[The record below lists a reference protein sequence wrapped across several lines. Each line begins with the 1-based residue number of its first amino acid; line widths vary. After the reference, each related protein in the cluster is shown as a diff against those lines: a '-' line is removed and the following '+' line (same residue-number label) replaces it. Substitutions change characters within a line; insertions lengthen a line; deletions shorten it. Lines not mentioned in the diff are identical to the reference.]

1 MLKLRSLCLCFSVL
15 SLTAVSSWA
24 QNLPAPAQKDG
35 PQSSAPLTAQ
45 ERLDAIRHSLVEAS
59 LQTPTKVLSTSWLDN
74 NGSLRET
81 SSFKNGMQVNS
92 LRVLSYNRDEAGQP
106 KAQLQI
112 EAPAASLKQ
121 QTRQGLKSV
130 WQSFTSALQFKQLG
144 SEQNKTLISENSNQ
158 LSSDPNKK
166 APAPIC
172 GKQLKASLRHVLGV
186 DVWVDS
192 SNPNALSDAV
202 YKLMDEHLTSSN
214 PQGVAQNWRMTVN
227 DTQPSM
233 ANTMTS
239 YERMLTS
246 NKPEQM
252 PWHARFAMKTEMLPA
267 PGLNGL
273 NGAKGPGMAVN
284 LLLQVSPREG
294 QKGVFQEMVTL
305 NLELEVDKWKAAK
318 LSAESHAILAQQ
330 FEQWKSSIGQ
340 LVACE
345 GITPTVTEVKP
356 EFIRINA
363 GSESGVRKGDEWL
376 VADPAKFPSQ
386 LVGQDGASKMLLA
399 KVDSVSPYH
408 SVLTIV
414 AGSAQSA
421 EVQWRAWPTETLLK
435 DPAVLPAAKGRF
447 APR

>member
-1 MLKLRSLCLCFSVL
+1 MLALRSVCWCFGVL
-15 SLTAVSSWA
+15 SLTAANCWA
-24 QNLPAPAQKDG
+24 QNLPLPSQKDG
-35 PQSSAPLTAQ
+35 PQSNAPLTAQ
-45 ERLDAIRHSLVEAS
+45 ERLEAIRHSLVEAS

-92 LRVLSYNRDEAGQP
+92 LRVLSYDRDEAGRP

-112 EAPAASLKQ
+112 DEPSPSLQQ
-121 QTRQGLKSV
+121 QTRQGLKSA
-130 WQSFTSALQFKQLG
+130 WQTFTSALQIKQLG
-144 SEQNKTLISENSNQ
+144 SEQNKTKFSENSNQ
-158 LSSDPNKK
+158 LSSDPNKR
-166 APAPIC
+166 ASAPIC
-172 GKQLKASLRHVLGV
+172 GKQVKAGLRHVMGL

-192 SNPNALSDAV
+192 SNPDAVSGAV
-202 YKLMDEHLTSSN
+202 YKLMGEHLTSSN
-214 PQGVAQNWRMTVN
+214 PQGGAQNWRMTVN

-233 ANTMTS
+233 GNTMTP

-267 PGLNGL
+267 PGLAGL
-273 NGAKGPGMAVN
+273 SGAKGPGMVVS
-284 LLLQVSPREG
+284 LFLQVSPREG

-318 LSAESHAILAQQ
+318 LNAESHALLTQQ
-330 FEQWKSSIGQ
+330 FQQWNSSLSQ

-345 GITPTVTEVKP
+345 AITPTVTEVQTQTL
-356 EFIRINA
+356 RINA

-386 LVGQDGASKMLLA
+386 LVGQDGASQMLLA
-399 KVDSVSPYH
+399 KVDSISAYH

-421 EVQWRAWPTETLLK
+421 QAQWRAWPTETLLK
-435 DPAVLPAAKGRF
+435 EASVLPSPKGRF
-447 APR
+447 VPR

>member
-1 MLKLRSLCLCFSVL
+1 MFNLRSACWYFGVL
-15 SLTAVSSWA
+15 SLTAANSWA
-24 QNLPAPAQKDG
+24 QNLPAPALKDEA
-35 PQSSAPLTAQ
+35 QYKAPLTAQ
-45 ERLDAIRHSLVEAS
+45 ERLEAIRHSLVEAS

-112 EAPAASLKQ
+112 EEPATSLKQ

-130 WQSFTSALQFKQLG
+130 WQSFTSALQLKQLG

-166 APAPIC
+166 APAPVC
-172 GKQLKASLRHVLGV
+172 GKQLKASLRHVMGV

-192 SNPNALSDAV
+192 SNPDALSGAV
-202 YKLMDEHLTSSN
+202 YKLMDEHLTSSY

-267 PGLNGL
+267 PGLEGL

-318 LSAESHAILAQQ
+318 LSAESHALLAQQ

-399 KVDSVSPYH
+399 KVDSVSPYS

-435 DPAVLPAAKGRF
+435 APSVLPAAKGRF
-447 APR
+447 TPR

>member
-24 QNLPAPAQKDG
+24 QNLPVPAQKDG

-112 EAPAASLKQ
+112 EELATSLKQ

-172 GKQLKASLRHVLGV
+172 GKQLKASLRHVMGV

-192 SNPNALSDAV
+192 SNPDALSGAV

-214 PQGVAQNWRMTVN
+214 PQGVAQNWRMTGN
-227 DTQPSM
+227 DMQPSM
-233 ANTMTS
+233 ASTMTS
-239 YERMLTS
+239 YERALTS

-267 PGLNGL
+267 SGLDGLNGI
-273 NGAKGPGMAVN
+273 KGPGMAVN

-330 FEQWKSSIGQ
+330 FEQWKSSISQ

-386 LVGQDGASKMLLA
+386 LVGKEGASQMLLA

-414 AGSAQSA
+414 AGPAQSA
-421 EVQWRAWPTETLLK
+421 QAQWRAWPTETLLK
-435 DPAVLPAAKGRF
+435 EPSVLPATKGRF

>member
-15 SLTAVSSWA
+15 SLTAASSWA

-106 KAQLQI
+106 KAQLQL
-112 EAPAASLKQ
+112 EEVATALKQ

-144 SEQNKTLISENSNQ
+144 SEQNKTLISENTNQ

-166 APAPIC
+166 ASAPIC
-172 GKQLKASLRHVLGV
+172 GKQLKVGLRHVMGV

-192 SNPNALSDAV
+192 SNPDALSGAV
-202 YKLMDEHLTSSN
+202 YKLMDEHLTSNN
-214 PQGVAQNWRMTVN
+214 PQGVAQNWRMSVN
-227 DTQPSM
+227 DIQPSM
-233 ANTMTS
+233 ANTMTA
-239 YERMLTS
+239 YERVLTS

-252 PWHARFAMKTEMLPA
+252 PWHASFAMKTEMQPA
-267 PGLNGL
+267 PGLAGL
-273 NGAKGPGMAVN
+273 NGAKGPGMTVN
-284 LLLQVSPREG
+284 LLLQVSPKEG
-294 QKGVFQEMVTL
+294 QKSVFQEMVTL
-305 NLELEVDKWKAAK
+305 NLELEIDAWKAPK
-318 LSAESHAILAQQ
+318 LRAESYALLTQQ
-330 FEQWKSSIGQ
+330 FEQWKSSLTQ

-345 GITPTVTEVKP
+345 AITPTVTEVKA
-356 EFIRINA
+356 ESVRINA

-386 LVGQDGASKMLLA
+386 LVGKEGASQMLLA

-414 AGSAQSA
+414 AGPAQLA
-421 EVQWRAWPTETLLK
+421 QAQWRAWPTETLIK
-435 DPAVLPAAKGRF
+435 EPSVLPATKGRF

>member
-1 MLKLRSLCLCFSVL
+1 MLKLRSVCICFSVL
-15 SLTAVSSWA
+15 WLTAASSWA

-92 LRVLSYNRDEAGQP
+92 LRVLSYDRDAAGQP

-112 EAPAASLKQ
+112 EEHATSLKQ

-130 WQSFTSALQFKQLG
+130 WQTFTSALQFKQLG
-144 SEQNKTLISENSNQ
+144 SEQNKTLFSENSNQ
-158 LSSDPNKK
+158 LSSDPSKR
-166 APAPIC
+166 APAPMC
-172 GKQLKASLRHVLGV
+172 GKQLKAGLRHVMGV
-186 DVWVDS
+186 DVWVDAS
-192 SNPNALSDAV
+192 TPSALTSAV
-202 YKLMDEHLTSSN
+202 YQLMGEHLTSSN

-227 DTQPSM
+227 DIQPSM
-233 ANTMTS
+233 ANSMTS

-273 NGAKGPGMAVN
+273 NGAKGPGRAVR

-294 QKGVFQEMVTL
+294 QKNVFQEVVSL

-318 LSAESHAILAQQ
+318 LNAESYALLTQQ
-330 FEQWKSSIGQ
+330 FQQWQTSLSQ

-345 GITPTVTEVKP
+345 GITPTVIEVQTES
-356 EFIRINA
+356 IRINA
-363 GSESGVRKGDEWL
+363 GSESGIRKGDEWL

-386 LVGQDGASKMLLA
+386 LVGKDGASQMLLA
-399 KVDSVSPYH
+399 KVETVLPYH

-414 AGSAQSA
+414 AGPAQSA
-421 EVQWRAWPTETLLK
+421 QAQWRAWPTETLLK
-435 DPAVLPAAKGRF
+435 EASALPAAKGRF
-447 APR
+447 VPR

>member
-1 MLKLRSLCLCFSVL
+1 MFKLRSVCLCFSVL

-112 EAPAASLKQ
+112 EEPATSLKQ
-121 QTRQGLKSV
+121 QTHQGLKSV
-130 WQSFTSALQFKQLG
+130 WQSFTSALQLKQLG
-144 SEQNKTLISENSNQ
+144 SERNKTLISENSNQ

-166 APAPIC
+166 PPAPIC
-172 GKQLKASLRHVLGV
+172 GKQLKVGLRHVMGL

-192 SNPNALSDAV
+192 STPYALSGAV
-202 YKLMDEHLTSSN
+202 YKLMGEHLTSSN

-227 DTQPSM
+227 DIQPSM

-267 PGLNGL
+267 PGLEGL
-273 NGAKGPGMAVN
+273 NGAKGPGVAVN

-318 LSAESHAILAQQ
+318 LSAESYAILAQQ
-330 FEQWKSSIGQ
+330 FELWKSSLSQ

-363 GSESGVRKGDEWL
+363 GSESGVRIGDEWL

-386 LVGQDGASKMLLA
+386 LVGQDGASQMLLA
-399 KVDSVSPYH
+399 KVESVLPYH

-421 EVQWRAWPTETLLK
+421 QAQWRAWPTETLLK
-435 DPAVLPAAKGRF
+435 EPVVLPAAKGRF
-447 APR
+447 TPR

>member
-1 MLKLRSLCLCFSVL
+1 
-15 SLTAVSSWA
+15 
-24 QNLPAPAQKDG
+24 
-35 PQSSAPLTAQ
+35 
-45 ERLDAIRHSLVEAS
+45 
-59 LQTPTKVLSTSWLDN
+59 
-74 NGSLRET
+74 
-81 SSFKNGMQVNS
+81 MQVNS

-112 EAPAASLKQ
+112 EEPATSLKQ

-130 WQSFTSALQFKQLG
+130 WQSFTSALQLKQLG
-144 SEQNKTLISENSNQ
+144 SEQNKTLFSENSNQ

-166 APAPIC
+166 APAPVC
-172 GKQLKASLRHVLGV
+172 GKQLKASLRHVMGV

-192 SNPNALSDAV
+192 SNPDALSGAV

-267 PGLNGL
+267 PGLEGL

-318 LSAESHAILAQQ
+318 LSAESHALLAQQ

-399 KVDSVSPYH
+399 KVDSVSPYR

>member
-1 MLKLRSLCLCFSVL
+1 MFKLRSANWFFGVL

-24 QNLPAPAQKDG
+24 QNLPAPSVKDEAQFK
-35 PQSSAPLTAQ
+35 APLTAQ
-45 ERLDAIRHSLVEAS
+45 ERLEAIRHSLVEAS
-59 LQTPTKVLSTSWLDN
+59 LQTPTKVLSTSWLDS

-92 LRVLSYNRDEAGQP
+92 LRVLSYDRDEAGQP
-106 KAQLQI
+106 KAQLQL
-112 EAPAASLKQ
+112 EEPATSLKQ

-130 WQSFTSALQFKQLG
+130 WQTFTSALQLKQLG
-144 SEQNKTLISENSNQ
+144 SEQNKTLFSENANQ
-158 LSSDPNKK
+158 LSSDPNKS
-166 APAPIC
+166 C
-172 GKQLKASLRHVLGV
+172 GKQLKVGLRHVMGV

-192 SNPNALSDAV
+192 SNPDALSGAV
-202 YKLMDEHLTSSN
+202 YKLMGEHLTSSN

-227 DTQPSM
+227 DIQPSM
-233 ANTMTS
+233 ANTMTA

-246 NKPEQM
+246 NKPDQM

-267 PGLNGL
+267 PGLAGL
-273 NGAKGPGMAVN
+273 NGAKGPGMVVN

-294 QKGVFQEMVTL
+294 QKNVFQEMITL
-305 NLELEVDKWKAAK
+305 NLELEVDKWKAPK
-318 LSAESHAILAQQ
+318 LSADSYALLTQQ
-330 FEQWKSSIGQ
+330 FEQWKSSLSQ

-345 GITPTVTEVKP
+345 AITPTVTEVKP
-356 EFIRINA
+356 ESIRINA
-363 GSESGVRKGDEWL
+363 GIESGVRKGDEWL

-386 LVGQDGASKMLLA
+386 LVGKDGASQMLLA
-399 KVDSVSPYH
+399 TVDSVSPYH

-421 EVQWRAWPTETLLK
+421 QVQWRAWPAETLLK
-435 DPAVLPAAKGRF
+435 EPSVLTPAKGRF

>member
-1 MLKLRSLCLCFSVL
+1 MFKLRSVCLCFSIL
-15 SLTAVSSWA
+15 SLTAASSWA
-24 QNLPAPAQKDG
+24 QNLPAPAKKDG

-112 EAPAASLKQ
+112 EEPATSLKQ

-130 WQSFTSALQFKQLG
+130 WQSFTSALQLKQLG

-166 APAPIC
+166 APAPVC
-172 GKQLKASLRHVLGV
+172 GKQLKASLRHVMGV

-192 SNPNALSDAV
+192 SNPYALSGAV

-267 PGLNGL
+267 PGLAGL
-273 NGAKGPGMAVN
+273 NGAKGPSMAVSF
-284 LLLQVSPREG
+284 LLQVSPREG
-294 QKGVFQEMVTL
+294 QKGMFQDMVTL

-318 LSAESHAILAQQ
+318 LNAESYALLTQQ
-330 FEQWKSSIGQ
+330 FQQWQSSLSQ

-345 GITPTVTEVKP
+345 AITPTVTEVQT
-356 EFIRINA
+356 ESIRINA
-363 GSESGVRKGDEWL
+363 GSESGIRKGDEWL
-376 VADPAKFPSQ
+376 VADPAKFPSH
-386 LVGQDGASKMLLA
+386 LVGKDGASQMLLA
-399 KVDSVSPYH
+399 KVDSVSPYQ
-408 SVLTIV
+408 SILTIV
-414 AGSAQSA
+414 AGPAQSA
-421 EVQWRAWPTETLLK
+421 QAQWRAWPTETLLK
-435 DPAVLPAAKGRF
+435 EASVLPKAKGRF
-447 APR
+447 VPR

>member
-1 MLKLRSLCLCFSVL
+1 
-15 SLTAVSSWA
+15 
-24 QNLPAPAQKDG
+24 
-35 PQSSAPLTAQ
+35 
-45 ERLDAIRHSLVEAS
+45 
-59 LQTPTKVLSTSWLDN
+59 
-74 NGSLRET
+74 
-81 SSFKNGMQVNS
+81 
-92 LRVLSYNRDEAGQP
+92 
-106 KAQLQI
+106 
-112 EAPAASLKQ
+112 
-121 QTRQGLKSV
+121 
-130 WQSFTSALQFKQLG
+130 
-144 SEQNKTLISENSNQ
+144 
-158 LSSDPNKK
+158 
-166 APAPIC
+166 
-172 GKQLKASLRHVLGV
+172 
-186 DVWVDS
+186 
-192 SNPNALSDAV
+192 
-202 YKLMDEHLTSSN
+202 
-214 PQGVAQNWRMTVN
+214 MTVN

-273 NGAKGPGMAVN
+273 NGAKGPGMTVN

-318 LSAESHAILAQQ
+318 LSAESHALLAQQ

>member
-1 MLKLRSLCLCFSVL
+1 MFKLRSVCLCFSVL
-15 SLTAVSSWA
+15 SLTAASSWA

-81 SSFKNGMQVNS
+81 SSFKNGMQVHS

-112 EAPAASLKQ
+112 EEPATSLKQ

-130 WQSFTSALQFKQLG
+130 WQSFTSALQLKQLG

-158 LSSDPNKK
+158 LSSDPNKR

-172 GKQLKASLRHVLGV
+172 GKQLKASLRHVMGV

-192 SNPNALSDAV
+192 SNPDALSGAV

-214 PQGVAQNWRMTVN
+214 PQGIAQNWRMTVN
-227 DTQPSM
+227 EIQPSM

-267 PGLNGL
+267 PGLDGL
-273 NGAKGPGMAVN
+273 NGIKGPGMAVN

-318 LSAESHAILAQQ
+318 LSAESYAILARQ
-330 FEQWKSSIGQ
+330 FEQWKSSLSQ

-345 GITPTVTEVKP
+345 GITPTVTEVNP
-356 EFIRINA
+356 GFIRINA

-399 KVDSVSPYH
+399 KVDSVSLYH

-414 AGSAQSA
+414 AGSAQLA
-421 EVQWRAWPTETLLK
+421 EVQWRAWPTETLLIA
-435 DPAVLPAAKGRF
+435 PAVLPAAKGRF
-447 APR
+447 VPR

>member
-1 MLKLRSLCLCFSVL
+1 
-15 SLTAVSSWA
+15 
-24 QNLPAPAQKDG
+24 
-35 PQSSAPLTAQ
+35 LTAQ
-45 ERLDAIRHSLVEAS
+45 ERLEAIRHSLVEAS
-59 LQTPTKVLSTSWLDN
+59 LQTPTKVLSTSWLDSK
-74 NGSLRET
+74 GSLRET

-92 LRVLSYNRDEAGQP
+92 LRVLSYDRDEAGQP

-112 EAPAASLKQ
+112 EEPATSLKQ

-130 WQSFTSALQFKQLG
+130 WQTFTSALQLKQLG
-144 SEQNKTLISENSNQ
+144 SEQNKTLFSENANQ
-158 LSSDPNKK
+158 LSSDPNKS
-166 APAPIC
+166 C
-172 GKQLKASLRHVLGV
+172 GKQLKMGLRHVMGV

-192 SNPNALSDAV
+192 SNPDALSGAV
-202 YKLMDEHLTSSN
+202 YKLMGDHLTSSN

-227 DTQPSM
+227 DIQPSM
-233 ANTMTS
+233 ANTMTA

-246 NKPEQM
+246 NKPDQM

-267 PGLNGL
+267 PGLAGL
-273 NGAKGPGMAVN
+273 NGAKGPGMVVN

-294 QKGVFQEMVTL
+294 QKNVFQEMITL

-318 LSAESHAILAQQ
+318 LSADSYAILTQQ
-330 FEQWKSSIGQ
+330 FEQWKSSLSQ

-345 GITPTVTEVKP
+345 AITPTVTEVKP
-356 EFIRINA
+356 ESIRINA

-386 LVGQDGASKMLLA
+386 LVGKDGASQMLLA
-399 KVDSVSPYH
+399 TVESVTPYH

-421 EVQWRAWPTETLLK
+421 QVQWRAWPAETLLK
-435 DPAVLPAAKGRF
+435 EPSVLPPAKGRF

>member
-1 MLKLRSLCLCFSVL
+1 MFKLRSAHWFFGVL

-24 QNLPAPAQKDG
+24 QNLPAPSVKDEAQFK
-35 PQSSAPLTAQ
+35 APLTAQ
-45 ERLDAIRHSLVEAS
+45 ERLEAIRHSLVEAS
-59 LQTPTKVLSTSWLDN
+59 LQTPTKVLSTSWLDS

-92 LRVLSYNRDEAGQP
+92 LRVLSYDRDEAGQP
-106 KAQLQI
+106 KAQLQL
-112 EAPAASLKQ
+112 EEPATSLKQ

-130 WQSFTSALQFKQLG
+130 WQTFTSALQLKQLG
-144 SEQNKTLISENSNQ
+144 SEQNKTLFSENANQ
-158 LSSDPNKK
+158 LSSDPNKS
-166 APAPIC
+166 C
-172 GKQLKASLRHVLGV
+172 GKQLKMGLRHVMGV

-192 SNPNALSDAV
+192 SNPDALSGAV
-202 YKLMDEHLTSSN
+202 YKLMGEHLTSSN

-227 DTQPSM
+227 DIQPSM
-233 ANTMTS
+233 ANTMTA

-246 NKPEQM
+246 NKPDQM

-267 PGLNGL
+267 PGLAGL
-273 NGAKGPGMAVN
+273 NGAKGPGMVVN

-294 QKGVFQEMVTL
+294 QKNVFQEMITL

-318 LSAESHAILAQQ
+318 LSADSYAILTQQ
-330 FEQWKSSIGQ
+330 FEQWKSSLSQ

-345 GITPTVTEVKP
+345 AITPTVTEVKP
-356 EFIRINA
+356 ESIRINA

-386 LVGQDGASKMLLA
+386 LVGKDGASQMLLA
-399 KVDSVSPYH
+399 TVESVTPYH

-421 EVQWRAWPTETLLK
+421 QVQWRAWPAETLLK
-435 DPAVLPAAKGRF
+435 EPSVLPPAKGRF